1 MSRAEARTVSVDGH
15 RIKVTNL
22 DKVLYPETG
31 TTKGDVIEYY
41 ARIAE
46 FLVPHTTGRAATR
59 KRWVNGVGTA
69 ADPGSSFFE
78 KNAPAGTPSWVHTRS
93 LQHEDHKN
101 SYPLIDDAATA
112 VWCAQLAALEI
123 HVPQWRFREGGG
135 AHNPDRLVL
144 DLDPGPGA
152 GLGECVRVAT
162 TARDLLADVG
172 LTTFPVTSGSKGI
185 HLYAALDQSYDAEYI
200 RDFAQKLA
208 QSLEGELPDLVV
220 SNMNKQVR
228 GNKVLVDWS
237 QNNWHKTTVA
247 PYSLRG
253 RARPY
258 VACPRTWRE
267 LSSASLRQLTYDEVL
282 TRMKRRQDPMREL
295 EDTGASPEH
304 DQLSVYRSKRD
315 PRHTPEPVPRDVP
328 TAGHGRTFVI
338 HEHDASNLHWDFR
351 LERNGVLASWA
362 LPKGVP
368 TSPKQNRLAVPTE
381 DHPLEYAA
389 FEGTIPEGE
398 YGAGTVGIWD
408 TGTYDLLKWR
418 DGQEIIVTLH
428 PQARHSQDGGALDGN
443 PTFALINTGDN
454 WLIHLMERPRPSG
467 RAPSIAPMLATLGS
481 IDDIA
486 GDNADDNDSSSQ
498 WAFEMKWD
506 GIRAVAVVDAD
517 GTRFVSRND
526 KDLTDTFPELTEPLK
541 AASGGHRMVLD
552 AEIITAGRTSAPSF
566 GRLQHRLGRSGADA
580 VAAFSQVPAQLVVFD
595 LLELDGNKL
604 TSQPYTHRR
613 EKLFETVDGAAS
625 DAVLVPEA
633 FEGGL
638 RDALDAS
645 KTRGLEGVMAKR
657 LTSKYQPGKRAR
669 TWVKIKHERDQEVI
683 VAGWRA
689 GNRDIASLL
698 LGVPDDDGIR
708 YIGSVG
714 TGFDRRD
721 IADFKKK
728 FRSRSRK
735 TSPLHSVPAS
745 ADRDAHWIRPD
756 LVGEVAFSEWTAHG
770 RLRHPRW
777 RGWRPDKSP
786 DDVAAG

>member
-1 MSRAEARTVSVDGH
+1 MSRDGTHTVEVDGH
-15 RIKVTNL
+15 RVKLTNL
-22 DKVLYPETG
+22 DKVMYPETG

-46 FLVPHTTGRAATR
+46 YLVPHTAGRAATR

-69 ADPGSSFFE
+69 DEPAASFFE
-78 KNAPAGTPSWVHTRS
+78 KNVPAGTPSWVHTRS

-101 SYPLIDDAATA
+101 AYPLIDDAATA

-123 HVPQWRFREGGG
+123 HVPQWTFRDGGG
-135 AHNPDRLVL
+135 HNNPDRLVL

-152 GLGECVRVAT
+152 GLGECVHVAT

-172 LTTFPVTSGSKGI
+172 LTAYPVTSGSKGI

-200 RDFAQKLA
+200 RDFAQQLA
-208 QSLEGELPDLVV
+208 RSLEGELPDLVV
-220 SNMNKQVR
+220 SNMNKKVR

-253 RARPY
+253 RAQPY

-267 LSSASLRQLTYDEVL
+267 LESPSLRQLTYDDVL
-282 TRMKRRQDPMREL
+282 TRMKRRHDPMRGIAE
-295 EDTGASPEH
+295 TGTSLKR

-315 PRHTPEPVPRDVP
+315 PQHTPEPVPQDVP
-328 TAGHGRTFVI
+328 TSAHGRIFVI

-368 TSPKQNRLAVPTE
+368 TSPQQNRLAVPTE
-381 DHPLEYAA
+381 DHPLEYAV
-389 FEGTIPEGE
+389 FEGAIPQGE
-398 YGAGTVGIWD
+398 YGAGTVGIWA

-418 DGQEIIVTLH
+418 DGEEITVTLH
-428 PQARHSQDGGALDGN
+428 PQDGGGLDGS

-454 WLIHLMERPRPSG
+454 WLIHLMKRPQPTG
-467 RAPSIAPMLATLGS
+467 RAHSISPMLATLGS
-481 IDDIA
+481 VNDIDD
-486 GDNADDNDSSSQ
+486 DNNASDQ

-506 GIRAVAVVDAD
+506 GIRAVAVVDEHGA
-517 GTRFVSRND
+517 RMVSRNE
-526 KDLTDTFPELTEPLK
+526 KDLTDAFPELTEPLK
-541 AASGGHRMVLD
+541 AATGGHRVVLD
-552 AEIITAGRTSAPSF
+552 GEIVTQGRTSAPSF

-580 VAAFSQVPAQLVVFD
+580 VAASGKIPAQLVVFD
-595 LLELDGNKL
+595 LLERDGKKL
-604 TSQPYTHRR
+604 TSQPYTRRR
-613 EKLFETVDGAAS
+613 ETLFDTVDGAAS
-625 DAVLVPEA
+625 DAVLLPEA
-633 FEGGL
+633 CEGSL
-638 RDALDAS
+638 REAMDAS
-645 KTRGLEGVMAKR
+645 KERGLEGVMAKR
-657 LTSKYQPGKRAR
+657 LTSRYQAGKRAR
-669 TWVKIKHERDQEVI
+669 TWVKIKHERAQEVI

-689 GNRDIASLL
+689 GKREIASLL
-698 LGVPDDDGIR
+698 LGLPDDDGIR

-714 TGFDRRD
+714 TGFDSQD
-721 IADFKKK
+721 IGDFQKK

-745 ADRDAHWIRPD
+745 AARDAHWIRPD
-756 LVGEVAFSEWTAHG
+756 LVGEVAFGEWTAYG

-786 DDVAAG
+786 GDIDPAVS